1 MKTKLIVLTLVV
13 AITVV
18 FLSVAQFS
26 YAHQENTPLME
37 HKMMQQKSGEFREMM
52 GRRLEV
58 NDVSPVAKMIEFIA
72 YLNLSEEQMTEV
84 KKISL
89 DFQKDTLELRN
100 KTQIKELEIK
110 ALLLESETELT
121 KIRGKLKEV
130 ADLQV
135 ELKVKTIE
143 KYLEIKD
150 LLTPEQQAK
159 LPLGVPSQIF
169 ALEKFGTG
177 RMMNSFCW

>member
-1 MKTKLIVLTLVV
+1 MKTKLIVLTVVV

-18 FLSVAQFS
+18 FLSFTQFN
-26 YAHQENTPLME
+26 YAHQGNTPLME
-37 HKMMQQKSGEFREMM
+37 QKIMMQKSGEFKEMM
-52 GRRLEV
+52 GGRLEV
-58 NDVSPVAKMIEFIA
+58 SPAAKMIEFIEH
-72 YLNLSEEQMTEV
+72 LNLSEEQITEV

-89 DFQKDTLELRN
+89 DFQKDILELRN
-100 KTQIKELEIK
+100 RMQIGELEVK
-110 ALLLESETELT
+110 TLLLEPQTGLV
-121 KIRGKLKEV
+121 KIRVKLQEI

-169 ALEKFGTG
+169 ALEKMDMG
-177 RMMNSFCW
+177 RMMNSFYW

>member
-18 FLSVAQFS
+18 FLGFAQSS
-26 YAHQENTPLME
+26 YAQQNTPLVKQ
-37 HKMMQQKSGEFREMM
+37 KMQQQKSSVFREMM
-52 GRRLEV
+52 ERKQGDYPAIR
-58 NDVSPVAKMIEFIA
+58 IEELIKF
-72 YLNLSEEQMTEV
+72 LNLSGEQITEIN
-84 KKISL
+84 KALL
-89 DFQKDTLELRN
+89 DFQKNTLELRN
-100 KTQIKELEIK
+100 RMQIEELEIK
-110 ALLLESETELT
+110 ALLLEPETEVA
-121 KIRGKLKEV
+121 KIREKLKEA

-135 ELKVKTIE
+135 ELKVRIIE

-169 ALEKFGTG
+169 TLEKVSTG
-177 RMMNSFCW
+177 RMMNNFCW

>member
-18 FLSVAQFS
+18 FLSVAQFT

-52 GRRLEV
+52 ERKLKGSSTIR
-58 NDVSPVAKMIEFIA
+58 IEGLIKF
-72 YLNLSEEQMTEV
+72 LNLSEEQITEIN
-84 KKISL
+84 KIL
-89 DFQKDTLELRN
+89 LGFQKDTLELRN
-100 KTQIKELEIK
+100 RTQIKELEIK
-110 ALLLESETELT
+110 ALLLEPETELV
-121 KIRGKLKEV
+121 KIRVKLQEI

-150 LLTPEQQAK
+150 LLTLEQQAK
-159 LPLGVPSQIF
+159 LPLGIPSQIF

>member
-18 FLSVAQFS
+18 FLGFAQSS
-26 YAHQENTPLME
+26 YAQQNTPLVKQ
-37 HKMMQQKSGEFREMM
+37 KMQQQKSSVFREMM
-52 GRRLEV
+52 ERRLK
-58 NDVSPVAKMIEFIA
+58 DSPAVKMREFIES
-72 YLNLSEEQMTEV
+72 LNLSEEQITEI
-84 KKISL
+84 KKTLL
-89 DFQKDTLELRN
+89 DFQKGTLELRN
-100 KTQIKELEIK
+100 RMQIKELEIK
-110 ALLLESETELT
+110 ALLLEPETELV
-121 KIRGKLKEV
+121 KIRAKLEEI

-143 KYLEIKD
+143 KYLEVKD

-169 ALEKFGTG
+169 ALEKMGMG
-177 RMMNSFCW
+177 RMIKSYCW

>member
-18 FLSVAQFS
+18 FLGFAQS
-26 YAHQENTPLME
+26 RLKDSPTIRME
-37 HKMMQQKSGEFREMM
+37 ELIKF
-52 GRRLEV
+52 
-58 NDVSPVAKMIEFIA
+58 
-72 YLNLSEEQMTEV
+72 LNLSEEQIAEINKTL
-84 KKISL
+84 L
-89 DFQKDTLELRN
+89 DFQKDTVELRN
-100 KTQIKELEIK
+100 SMKIRELEVK
-110 ALLLESETELT
+110 ALLLEPQTELA
-121 KIRGKLKEV
+121 KIKAKMQEI

-169 ALEKFGTG
+169 ALEKFSTG
-177 RMMNSFCW
+177 RMMNNFCW

>member
-1 MKTKLIVLTLVV
+1 
-13 AITVV
+13 
-18 FLSVAQFS
+18 
-26 YAHQENTPLME
+26 
-37 HKMMQQKSGEFREMM
+37 
-52 GRRLEV
+52 
-58 NDVSPVAKMIEFIA
+58 MIEFIE
-72 YLNLSEEQMTEV
+72 YLNLSEEQITEV

-100 KTQIKELEIK
+100 RMQIGELEVK
-110 ALLLESETELT
+110 TLLLKPQTELV
-121 KIRGKLKEV
+121 KIRAKLQEI

-159 LPLGVPSQIF
+159 LPLGVPFQIF
-169 ALEKFGTG
+169 ALEKFSTG
-177 RMMNSFCW
+177 RMMNSFCR

>member
-18 FLSVAQFS
+18 FLSVAQSS
-26 YAHQENTPLME
+26 YAQQNTLLV
-37 HKMMQQKSGEFREMM
+37 KQKMQQEKSSVFREMM
-52 GRRLEV
+52 ERRLKG
-58 NDVSPVAKMIEFIA
+58 SSTIRIEGLIKF
-72 YLNLSEEQMTEV
+72 LNLSEEQITEIN
-84 KKISL
+84 KIL
-89 DFQKDTLELRN
+89 LGFQKDTLELRN
-100 KTQIKELEIK
+100 RTQIKELEIK
-110 ALLLESETELT
+110 ALLLEPETELV
-121 KIRGKLKEV
+121 KIRAKLEEI

-135 ELKVKTIE
+135 ELKVRTIE
-143 KYLEIKD
+143 KYLEIKG

-159 LPLGVPSQIF
+159 LPLGIPSQIF

>member
-18 FLSVAQFS
+18 FLSVAQFT

-52 GRRLEV
+52 ERKQGDYPAMRME
-58 NDVSPVAKMIEFIA
+58 EFIKF
-72 YLNLSEEQMTEV
+72 LNLSEEQMTEV

-100 KTQIKELEIK
+100 RTQIKELEIK
-110 ALLLESETELT
+110 ALLLEPETELV
-121 KIRGKLKEV
+121 KIRVKLQEI

-150 LLTPEQQAK
+150 LLTLEQQAK
-159 LPLGVPSQIF
+159 LPLGIPSQIF

>member
-18 FLSVAQFS
+18 FLSVAQSS
-26 YAHQENTPLME
+26 YAQQNTPLV
-37 HKMMQQKSGEFREMM
+37 KQKMQQEKSSVFREMM
-52 GRRLEV
+52 ERRLKG
-58 NDVSPVAKMIEFIA
+58 SSTIRIEGLIKF
-72 YLNLSEEQMTEV
+72 LNLSEEQITEIN
-84 KKISL
+84 KIL
-89 DFQKDTLELRN
+89 LGFQKDTLELRN
-100 KTQIKELEIK
+100 RTQIKELEIK
-110 ALLLESETELT
+110 ALLLEPETELV
-121 KIRGKLKEV
+121 KIRAKLEEI

-135 ELKVKTIE
+135 ELKVRTIE
-143 KYLEIKD
+143 KYLEIKG

-159 LPLGVPSQIF
+159 LPLGIPSQIF

>member
-18 FLSVAQFS
+18 FLSVAQFT
-26 YAHQENTPLME
+26 YAHQENTPLTE

-52 GRRLEV
+52 ERRLKG
-58 NDVSPVAKMIEFIA
+58 SSTIRIEGLIKF
-72 YLNLSEEQMTEV
+72 LNLSEEQITEIN
-84 KKISL
+84 KIL
-89 DFQKDTLELRN
+89 LGFQKDTLELRN
-100 KTQIKELEIK
+100 RTQIKELEIK
-110 ALLLESETELT
+110 ALLLEPETELV
-121 KIRGKLKEV
+121 KIRAKLEEI

-135 ELKVKTIE
+135 ELKVRTIE
-143 KYLEIKD
+143 KYLEIKG

-159 LPLGVPSQIF
+159 LPLGIPSQIF